1 VLVFIGGKMIGETW
15 VRVPVDTSLAVVGG
29 VLLVAL
35 LASVLVPARRKR
47 KAVPRQ
53 TPE

>member
-1 VLVFIGGKMIGETW
+1 

-35 LASVLVPARRKR
+35 LASLLVPARSKR
-47 KAVPRQ
+47 EEVSKP